1 MHSNQHKKVGPPG
14 RSLRLVA
21 VPVILT
27 ALVAFIG
34 LQADDRNADW
44 IAYGGNKAGNRYS
57 PLTQIN
63 LNNVSQLRVAWEY
76 DAAKLAE
83 VTPATGTP
91 AAGSPAAG
99 TPAAATPV
107 RRRPMEIQCQPIIVN
122 GVLYGTTPYLSLF
135 ALKADTGEEL
145 WRFDPFAGGTPR
157 FHANRGVMFWEDGRD
172 KRILYTAGNHLCAV
186 DAATGKLVRSFGDGG
201 RVDLSA
207 GVTGRP
213 GRDNDK
219 LSVDATSP
227 GVIYKDMLVI
237 GSRVS
242 EYGDAA
248 PGHIRA
254 FDVRTGKLKW
264 TFHTVPEPGEPGH
277 DTWPK
282 DAWKRIGGA
291 NNWAG
296 MVLDEKRGAVY
307 FGTGSPS
314 VDFYG
319 ADREGKNLYANCV
332 ISLNAETGKMNWYYQ
347 TVHHDLWDRDISCQP
362 NLLTVTHKGSNGKPR
377 KIDAVAQATKDGLLF
392 LLDRD
397 TGKPLFPVEER
408 PALTDYHL
416 PGEHPWPT
424 QPFPTRPAPFARQNF
439 TESEITDRTPEA
451 HAFVLEK
458 FKQTRSGNKYMPP
471 SKEGSLYLGIGGG
484 AEWGGN
490 AADPEGILYQNANEM
505 VWDLKMMDY
514 QRRPSSGKPGTN
526 QAAASPGQAVY
537 MRNCAACHRADRQG
551 SGQEYPSLVQVG
563 SRMSK
568 EEIGSIIKTGRGR
581 MPSFQHISDKE
592 RDELVGFLLNTPSKT
607 SGAEEHSASEA
618 PAEAQSAFPYIPP
631 YINNGWTRFFDPDG
645 YPAIKPPWGTLNAI
659 DLNTGEY
666 LWRVPLG
673 EFPELSQKG
682 VPITGTENY
691 GGPIVTAGGLVF
703 IAGTKD
709 EKIRAFDRKTGKTVW
724 EYQLPAGG
732 FATPAT
738 YMVNGKQYV
747 VIAAGGAKNGH
758 KAGGKYIAFAL
769 P

>member
-1 MHSNQHKKVGPPG
+1 MHSNQPKNVGSPG
-14 RSLRLVA
+14 RSLPALAILAVLMPLVG
-21 VPVILT
+21 
-27 ALVAFIG
+27 LVG
-34 LQADDRNADW
+34 SHYDDRNADW
-44 IAYGGNKAGNRYS
+44 VAYGGNKAGNRYS

-63 LNNVSQLRVAWEY
+63 LSNVGRLKVAWEY
-76 DAAKLAE
+76 DAARLAPGLE
-83 VTPATGTP
+83 AP
-91 AAGSPAAG
+91 
-99 TPAAATPV
+99 
-107 RRRPMEIQCQPIIVN
+107 RRPLEIQCQPIIV
-122 GVLYGTTPYLSLF
+122 GGILYGTTPHLSLF

-145 WRFDPFAGGTPR
+145 WRFDPFTGATPR
-157 FHANRGVMFWEDGRD
+157 FHVNRGVMFWQDGHD
-172 KRILYTAGNHLCAV
+172 KRVLYTAGNHLFAV
-186 DAATGKLVRSFGDGG
+186 NAATGQLITGFGDGG
-201 RVDLSA
+201 KVDLSE

-213 GRDNDK
+213 GRENDR

-227 GVIYKDMLVI
+227 GVIYKDLLVI

-254 FDVRTGKLKW
+254 FDVRTGKLRW
-264 TFHTVPEPGEPGH
+264 TFHTVPEPGEPGY
-277 DTWPK
+277 DTWPP

-296 MVLDEKRGAVY
+296 MVLDEQRGTVY

-319 ADREGKNLYANCV
+319 ADRQGMNLYANCV

-362 NLLTVTHKGSNGKPR
+362 NLLTVTHKGPDGKPR

-424 QPFPTRPAPFARQNF
+424 QPFPTKPTPFARQNF
-439 TESEITDRTPEA
+439 TLQEITDRTPEA
-451 HAFVLEK
+451 HAFVKEK
-458 FKQTRSGNKYMPP
+458 FNQTRSGNKYMPP
-471 SKEGSLYLGIGGG
+471 SREGSLYLGIGGG

-490 AADPEGILYQNANEM
+490 AASPDGILYQNSNEM

-514 QRRPSSGKPGTN
+514 NAPVAGPKTT
-526 QAAASPGQAVY
+526 ASPGQAIY
-537 MRNCAACHRADRQG
+537 MRNCAACHRADRRG
-551 SGQEYPSLVQVG
+551 SGQEYPGLIEVG
-563 SRMSK
+563 NRMSK
-568 EEIGSIIKTGRGR
+568 DEIDNIIKSGRGR
-581 MPSFQHISDKE
+581 MPSFQHITDKE
-592 RDELVGFLLNTPSKT
+592 REELVGFLLN
-607 SGAEEHSASEA
+607 AEKKAAISENHSASEA
-618 PAEAQSAFPYIPP
+618 PAETRSAFPYIPP

-673 EFPELSQKG
+673 EFPELTGKG
-682 VPITGTENY
+682 MPVTGTENY

-703 IAGTKD
+703 IAATKD
-709 EKIRAFDRKTGKTVW
+709 EKIRAFDRKTGKIVW

-738 YMVNGKQYV
+738 YMVNGKQYI

-758 KAGGKYIAFAL
+758 KPGGKYIAFAL

>member
-1 MHSNQHKKVGPPG
+1 MHSNQPDVGPLG
-14 RSLRLVA
+14 YFMRMAAVLALLITLGALISLQ
-21 VPVILT
+21 PD
-27 ALVAFIG
+27 G
-34 LQADDRNADW
+34 RNADW
-44 IAYGGNKAGNRYS
+44 LAYGGNKAGNRYS
-57 PLTQIN
+57 PLKEIN
-63 LNNVSQLRVAWEY
+63 LSNVNRLKVAWEY
-76 DAAKLAE
+76 DAAQA
-83 VTPATGTP
+83 VPG
-91 AAGSPAAG
+91 
-99 TPAAATPV
+99 AAAP
-107 RRRPMEIQCQPIIVN
+107 RRPMEIQCQPIIVN
-122 GVLYGTTPYLSLF
+122 GILYGTTPSLSLF

-157 FHANRGVMFWEDGRD
+157 FHASRGVMFWEDGAD

-186 DAATGKLVRSFGDGG
+186 DAATGKLVQHFGDVGK
-201 RVDLSA
+201 VDLSA

-213 GRDNDK
+213 GRENDK

-227 GVIYKDMLVI
+227 GVIYKDILVI

-254 FDVRTGKLKW
+254 FDVRTGKLRW

-277 DTWPK
+277 DTWPA
-282 DAWKRIGGA
+282 DAWKRMGGA

-347 TVHHDLWDRDISCQP
+347 TVQHDLWDRDISCQP
-362 NLLTVTHKGSNGKPR
+362 NLLTVTHKGANGRPR

-424 QPFPTRPAPFARQNF
+424 QPFPVKPAPFARQNF
-439 TESEITDRTPEA
+439 TMEDITDRTPEA
-451 HAFVLEK
+451 HAFVKEK
-458 FKQTRSGNKYMPP
+458 FTRTRSGNKYMPP

-490 AADPEGILYQNANEM
+490 AADPEGVLYQNSNEM

-514 QRRPSSGKPGTN
+514 SGKRGGMA
-526 QAAASPGQAVY
+526 QAAAPSGEASRGEPSPGEPSRGQVVY
-537 MRNCAACHRADRQG
+537 MRNCAACHRADRLG
-551 SGQEYPSLVQVG
+551 SGQEYPSLLQVG
-563 SRMSK
+563 NRLSK
-568 EEIGSIIKTGRGR
+568 DEIAGIIQTGRGR
-581 MPSFQHISDKE
+581 MPSFQHIPNIE
-592 RDELVGFLLNTPSKT
+592 REALLGFLLNTTQKAPV
-607 SGAEEHSASEA
+607 ADEHSASEA
-618 PAEAQSAFPYIPP
+618 PVGARSAFPYIPP
-631 YINNGWTRFFDPDG
+631 YINNGWTRFFDSDG

-673 EFPELSQKG
+673 EFPELTKKG

-703 IAGTKD
+703 IAATKD

-738 YMVNGKQYV
+738 YMVNGRQYV

-758 KAGGKYIAFAL
+758 KPGGKYIAFAL

>member
-1 MHSNQHKKVGPPG
+1 MHSNQPNVGPPG
-14 RSLRLVA
+14 YFVRIVVVLTIFISLVA
-21 VPVILT
+21 
-27 ALVAFIG
+27 LVS
-34 LQADDRNADW
+34 QHTPDDRNTDW

-63 LNNVSQLRVAWEY
+63 LGNVGKLKVAWEY
-76 DAAKLAE
+76 DATKP
-83 VTPATGTP
+83 TPGITAP
-91 AAGSPAAG
+91 K
-99 TPAAATPV
+99 
-107 RRRPMEIQCQPIIVN
+107 RPMEIQCQPIIVN
-122 GVLYGTTPYLSLF
+122 GILYGTTPHLSLF

-145 WRFDPFAGGTPR
+145 WRFDPFTGGSPR
-157 FHANRGVMFWEDGRD
+157 FHVNRGVIFWQDGSD
-172 KRILYTAGNHLCAV
+172 KRILYTAGNHLFAV
-186 DAATGKLVRSFGDGG
+186 DATSGKLVGSFGDAGK
-201 RVDLSA
+201 VDLSE
-207 GVTGRP
+207 GVAGRP
-213 GRDNDK
+213 GRENDK

-227 GVIYKDMLVI
+227 GVIYKDILVI

-254 FDVRTGKLKW
+254 FDVRTGELKW

-362 NLLTVTHKGSNGKPR
+362 NLLTVKHKGLDGKLK

-424 QPFPTRPAPFARQNF
+424 QPFPTKPAPFARQNF
-439 TESEITDRTPEA
+439 KESEITDRTPEA
-451 HAFVLEK
+451 HAFVKEK
-458 FKQTRSGNKYMPP
+458 FSKTRSGNKYMPP
-471 SKEGSLYLGIGGG
+471 SREGSLYLGIGGG
-484 AEWGGN
+484 GEWGGN

-505 VWDLKMMDY
+505 VWDLKMLDY
-514 QRRPSSGKPGTN
+514 NGPR
-526 QAAASPGQAVY
+526 QANAPPGQAVY

-551 SGQEYPSLVQVG
+551 SGQEYPNLTQVG
-563 SRMSK
+563 IRMSK
-568 EEIGSIIKTGRGR
+568 EEIGNIIKSGRGR
-581 MPSFQHISDKE
+581 MPSFQHIADKE
-592 RDELVGFLLNTPSKT
+592 REELVGFLLNTTQKT
-607 SGAEEHSASEA
+607 PASENHSASEA
-618 PAEAQSAFPYIPP
+618 PTEANSAFPYIPP

-673 EFPELSQKG
+673 EFPELTQKG

-738 YMVNGKQYV
+738 FMVNGKQYV

-758 KAGGKYIAFAL
+758 KPGGKYIAFAL

>member
-1 MHSNQHKKVGPPG
+1 MHSNQHKNVGPTG
-14 RSLRLVA
+14 RFLRILSIWA
-21 VPVILT
+21 VLT
-27 ALVAFIG
+27 ALAGF
-34 LQADDRNADW
+34 LSPQPDDRNTDW

-63 LNNVSQLRVAWEY
+63 LGNVNQLKVAWEY
-76 DAAKLAE
+76 DAAKLA
-83 VTPATGTP
+83 PGASAP
-91 AAGSPAAG
+91 
-99 TPAAATPV
+99 
-107 RRRPMEIQCQPIIVN
+107 RRPMEIQCQPIIVH
-122 GVLYGTTPYLSLF
+122 GILYGTTPQLSLF

-145 WRFDPFAGGTPR
+145 WRFDPFAGATPR
-157 FHANRGVMFWEDGRD
+157 FHANRGVMFWEDGAD

-186 DAATGKLVRSFGDGG
+186 DAATGKPVLSFGDGG
-201 RVDLSA
+201 RVDLSE

-213 GRDNDK
+213 GRENDK

-227 GVIYKDMLVI
+227 GVIYKDVLVI

-264 TFHTVPEPGEPGH
+264 SFHTVPEPGEPGH

-362 NLLTVTHKGSNGKPR
+362 NLLTVTHKSRNGKPH

-424 QPFPTRPAPFARQNF
+424 QPFPTKPAPFSRQNF

-451 HAFVLEK
+451 HAFVKEK
-458 FKQTRSGNKYMPP
+458 FAQMRSGNKYMPP

-514 QRRPSSGKPGTN
+514 RGRLSGGRSAGGT
-526 QAAASPGQAVY
+526 AATSAGQSVY

-568 EEIGSIIKTGRGR
+568 DEIGNIIKTGRGR

-592 RDELVGFLLNTPSKT
+592 RDELVGYLLNITPKT
-607 SGAEEHSASEA
+607 PVADEHSASEA
-618 PAEAQSAFPYIPP
+618 PAEAKSAFPYIPP

-673 EFPELSQKG
+673 EFPELTQKG

-738 YMVNGKQYV
+738 YMVNGRQYV

-758 KAGGKYIAFAL
+758 KPGGKYIAFAL

>member
-1 MHSNQHKKVGPPG
+1 MHANQHKNVGPTG
-14 RSLRLVA
+14 RFLRILSISA
-21 VPVILT
+21 MLT
-27 ALVAFIG
+27 ALVAFVE
-34 LQADDRNADW
+34 LQPDDRNADW
-44 IAYGGNKAGNRYS
+44 LAYGGNKAGNRYS

-63 LNNVSQLRVAWEY
+63 PGNVSQLKVAWEY
-76 DAAKLAE
+76 DAAKL
-83 VTPATGTP
+83 PAGI
-91 AAGSPAAG
+91 AAP
-99 TPAAATPV
+99 
-107 RRRPMEIQCQPIIVN
+107 RRPMEIQCQPIIVN
-122 GVLYGTTPYLSLF
+122 GILYGTTPHLSLF

-145 WRFDPFAGGTPR
+145 WRFDPFTGGTPR
-157 FHANRGVMFWEDGRD
+157 FHANRGVMFWEDGGD

-186 DAATGKLVRSFGDGG
+186 DAATGKLVQGFGDAGK
-201 RVDLSA
+201 VDLSE

-213 GRDNDK
+213 GRENDK

-227 GVIYKDMLVI
+227 GVIYKDILVI

-254 FDVRTGKLKW
+254 FDIRTGKLKW

-277 DTWPK
+277 DTWPEN
-282 DAWKRIGGA
+282 AWKRIGGA

-397 TGKPLFPVEER
+397 TGKPLFPVKER

-416 PGEHPWPT
+416 PGEQPWPT
-424 QPFPTRPAPFARQNF
+424 QPFPTKPAPFSRQNF

-451 HAFVLEK
+451 HAFVKEK
-458 FKQTRSGNKYMPP
+458 FSQTRSGNKYMPP

-514 QRRPSSGKPGTN
+514 NGRGGTK

-563 SRMSK
+563 NRMPK
-568 EEIGSIIKTGRGR
+568 DEIANIIKSGRGR
-581 MPSFQHISDKE
+581 MPSFQHISDQE
-592 RDELVGFLLNTPSKT
+592 RYELVAFLTNPEAKAPVS
-607 SGAEEHSASEA
+607 ENHSASEA
-618 PAEAQSAFPYIPP
+618 PTEAKSAFPYIPP

-673 EFPELSQKG
+673 EFPELAKKG

-758 KAGGKYIAFAL
+758 KPGGKYIAFAL

>member
-1 MHSNQHKKVGPPG
+1 MNPNIRKCFGQPV
-14 RSLRLVA
+14 RFLFWLA
-21 VPVILT
+21 VLGMLT
-27 ALVAFIG
+27 PAVALVG
-34 LQADDRNADW
+34 LHPDDRNTDW
-44 IAYGGNKAGNRYS
+44 PVYGGNKAGNRYS
-57 PLTQIN
+57 PLKQIN
-63 LNNVSQLRVAWEY
+63 LGNVSQLKIAWEY
-76 DAAKLAE
+76 DATKLA
-83 VTPATGTP
+83 TGI
-91 AAGSPAAG
+91 AAP
-99 TPAAATPV
+99 
-107 RRRPMEIQCQPIIVN
+107 RRPMEIQCQPIVVN
-122 GVLYGTTPYLSLF
+122 GILYGTTPHLSLF

-145 WRFDPFAGGTPR
+145 WRFDPFTGGPPR
-157 FHANRGVMFWEDGRD
+157 FHVSRGVMFWEDRQD

-186 DAATGKLVRSFGDGG
+186 NAATGQLVKSFGDGG
-201 RVDLSA
+201 KVDLSE

-213 GRDNDK
+213 GRENDR

-227 GVIYKDMLVI
+227 GVIYKDILVI

-277 DTWPK
+277 DTWPP
-282 DAWKRIGGA
+282 DAWRRIGGA

-362 NLLTVTHKGSNGKPR
+362 NLLTVKHKGPDGR
-377 KIDAVAQATKDGLLF
+377 TLKIDAVAQATKDGLLF

-408 PALTDYHL
+408 SALTDYHL

-424 QPFPTRPAPFARQNF
+424 QPFPTKPAPFARQHF
-439 TESEITDRTPEA
+439 TEQEITDRTPEA
-451 HAFVLEK
+451 HAFVKEK
-458 FKQTRSGNKYMPP
+458 FSQTRSGNKYMPP
-471 SKEGSLYLGIGGG
+471 SREGSLYLGIGGG

-490 AADPEGILYQNANEM
+490 AADPDGILYQNANEM
-505 VWDLKMMDY
+505 VWDLKMLDY
-514 QRRPSSGKPGTN
+514 KGPK
-526 QAAASPGQAVY
+526 QAAASPGQLVY

-551 SGQEYPSLVQVG
+551 SGQEYPGLVQIG
-563 SRMSK
+563 NRMSK
-568 EEIGSIIKTGRGR
+568 EDISLIIKTGRGR
-581 MPSFQHISDKE
+581 MPAFQHITDKE
-592 RDELVGFLLNTPSKT
+592 RDELVAFLTNTEQKPLAT
-607 SGAEEHSASEA
+607 ENHSASEA
-618 PAEAQSAFPYIPP
+618 PMEAKSAFPYIPP

-673 EFPELSQKG
+673 EFPELTKKG

-758 KAGGKYIAFAL
+758 KPGGKYIAFAL

>member
-1 MHSNQHKKVGPPG
+1 MTAFQLKKLKLLPRFLRVLVPATVVSVAGLGLTDHIDG
-14 RSLRLVA
+14 R
-21 VPVILT
+21 
-27 ALVAFIG
+27 
-34 LQADDRNADW
+34 NEDW

-57 PLTQIN
+57 PLTQVN
-63 LNNVSQLRVAWEY
+63 PSNVGQLKVAWEY
-76 DAAKLAE
+76 DAAKRPEGA
-83 VTPATGTP
+83 PAP
-91 AAGSPAAG
+91 
-99 TPAAATPV
+99 
-107 RRRPMEIQCQPIIVN
+107 RRAMEIQCQPIVVHGI
-122 GVLYGTTPYLSLF
+122 LYGTTPTLSLF
-135 ALKADTGEEL
+135 ALNAATGEEL
-145 WRFDPFAGGTPR
+145 WKFDPFAGSTPR
-157 FHANRGVMFWEDGRD
+157 FHVNRGVMYWEKGDDR
-172 KRILYTAGNHLCAV
+172 RVLYTAGNHLFAL
-186 DAATGKLVRSFGDGG
+186 DAKTGKLVESFGEGG
-201 RVDLSA
+201 KVDLGD

-213 GRDNDK
+213 GRENDK

-227 GVIYKDMLVI
+227 GVIYKDVLVI

-254 FDVRTGKLKW
+254 FDVRTGRLKW

-307 FGTGSPS
+307 FGTGSPA

-362 NLLTVTHKGSNGKPR
+362 NLLTVKQKGK
-377 KIDAVAQATKDGLLF
+377 KVDAVAQATKDGLLF
-392 LLDRD
+392 VLDRD

-408 PALTDYHL
+408 AATADYHL

-424 QPFPTRPAPFARQNF
+424 QPYPTKPAPFARQVF
-439 TESEITDRTPEA
+439 TVDEITDLNPQA
-451 HAFVLEK
+451 NAFVKEK
-458 FKQTRSGNKYMPP
+458 FAQTRSGNKYMPP

-490 AADPEGILYQNANEM
+490 AADPDGILYQNSNEM
-505 VWDLKMMDY
+505 VWDLKMTDY
-514 QRRPSSGKPGTN
+514 SGPKKAN
-526 QAAASPGQAVY
+526 ASPGQLVY

-551 SGQEYPSLVQVG
+551 SGQEYPSLVSVG
-563 SRMSK
+563 NKLSRD
-568 EEIGSIIKTGRGR
+568 EIGNIIKSGRGR
-581 MPSFQHISDKE
+581 MPSFQHIADNE
-592 RDELVGFLLNTPSKT
+592 RQELVDFLLNVERKAV
-607 SGAEEHSASEA
+607 AENHSAGEA
-618 PAEAQSAFPYIPP
+618 PTEASKSDFPYIPP

-673 EFPELSQKG
+673 EFPELTKKG
-682 VPITGTENY
+682 IPITGTENY

-709 EKIRAFDRKTGKTVW
+709 ERIRAFDRKTGKTVW
-724 EYQLPAGG
+724 EYQLQAGA

-738 YMVNGKQYV
+738 YMVNGRQYI

-758 KAGGKYIAFAL
+758 KPGGKYIAFAL

>member
-1 MHSNQHKKVGPPG
+1 MNPKIRKHIGQPA
-14 RSLRLVA
+14 RLLCGLA
-21 VPVILT
+21 VSGMLLSMLLSAT
-27 ALVAFIG
+27 
-34 LQADDRNADW
+34 DDRNTDW
-44 IAYGGNKAGNRYS
+44 LAYGGNKAGNRYS

-63 LNNVSQLRVAWEY
+63 LTNVNRLKVAWEY
-76 DAAKLAE
+76 DANKRPE
-83 VTPATGTP
+83 GV
-91 AAGSPAAG
+91 PAAG
-99 TPAAATPV
+99 TPAA
-107 RRRPMEIQCQPIIVN
+107 RRPMEIQCQPIVVN
-122 GVLYGTTPYLSLF
+122 GILYGTTPLLSLF

-157 FHANRGVMFWEDGRD
+157 FHASRGVMFWEDGGD

-186 DAATGKLVRSFGDGG
+186 DAATGKLVESFGVGG
-201 RVDLSA
+201 KVDLSA

-213 GRDNDK
+213 GRENDK

-332 ISLNAETGKMNWYYQ
+332 ISLDAETGKMNWYYQ

-424 QPFPTRPAPFARQNF
+424 QPFPTKPVPFARQNF
-439 TESEITDRTPEA
+439 TEKDITDRTPEA
-451 HAFVLEK
+451 HAFVKEK
-458 FKQTRSGNKYMPP
+458 FAQTRSGNKYMPP

-490 AADPEGILYQNANEM
+490 AADPQGILYQNANEM

-514 QRRPSSGKPGTN
+514 NGRNGIR
-526 QAAASPGQAVY
+526 QAATSPGVAVY

-563 SRMSK
+563 NRMSK
-568 EEIGSIIKTGRGR
+568 EEIGNIIKSGRGR

-592 RDELVGFLLNTPSKT
+592 RSELIGFLTNSEQQVTAS
-607 SGAEEHSASEA
+607 ENHSSSEA
-618 PAEAQSAFPYIPP
+618 PTEAKSAFPYIPP

-673 EFPELSQKG
+673 EFPELTQKG

-758 KAGGKYIAFAL
+758 KPGGKYVAFAL

>member
-1 MHSNQHKKVGPPG
+1 MHSNQPRKVGPPG
-14 RSLRLVA
+14 FFARIA
-21 VPVILT
+21 AFLT
-27 ALVAFIG
+27 ITLPLAALVG
-34 LQADDRNADW
+34 LHTDDRNADW
-44 IAYGGNKAGNRYS
+44 LAYGGNKAGNRYS

-63 LNNVSQLRVAWEY
+63 LSNVKQLKVAWEY
-76 DAAKLAE
+76 DATK
-83 VTPATGTP
+83 P
-91 AAGSPAAG
+91 AAGAPAPG
-99 TPAAATPV
+99 IAAP
-107 RRRPMEIQCQPIIVN
+107 RRPMEIQCQPIIVN
-122 GVLYGTTPYLSLF
+122 GILYGTTPLLSLF

-145 WRFDPFAGGTPR
+145 WRFDPFTEGTLR
-157 FHANRGVMFWEDGRD
+157 FHVSRGVMFWQDGRD
-172 KRILYTAGNHLCAV
+172 KRVIYTAGNQLCAV
-186 DAATGKLVRSFGDGG
+186 DAATGKLVKSFGNGG
-201 RVDLSA
+201 KVDLRE

-213 GRDNDK
+213 GRENDK

-362 NLLTVTHKGSNGKPR
+362 NLLTVTHKGPNGRSR

-424 QPFPTRPAPFARQNF
+424 QPFPTKPAPFARQSF
-439 TESEITDRTPEA
+439 TEAEITDRTPEA
-451 HAFVLEK
+451 HAFVKKK
-458 FKQTRSGNKYMPP
+458 FAQTRSGNKYMPP
-471 SKEGSLYLGIGGG
+471 SREGSLYLGIGGG

-490 AADPEGILYQNANEM
+490 AADPQGILYQNSNEM

-514 QRRPSSGKPGTN
+514 NGPAAGGSR
-526 QAAASPGQAVY
+526 QAANSPGQLVY

-551 SGQEYPSLVQVG
+551 SGQEYPSLVQV
-563 SRMSK
+563 SNRMSK
-568 EEIGSIIKTGRGR
+568 EEISNIVKTGRGR
-581 MPSFQHISDKE
+581 MPAFQHISDQE
-592 RDELVGFLLNTPSKT
+592 RNELVAFLTN
-607 SGAEEHSASEA
+607 AEQKASVAENHSASEA
-618 PAEAQSAFPYIPP
+618 PVEAKSAFPYIPP

-673 EFPELSQKG
+673 EFPELTQKG
-682 VPITGTENY
+682 IPVTGTENY

-709 EKIRAFDRKTGKTVW
+709 EKIRAFDRKSGKTVW

-758 KAGGKYIAFAL
+758 KPGGKYIAFAL

>member
-1 MHSNQHKKVGPPG
+1 MHSNQHKNVGPTG
-14 RSLRLVA
+14 RFLRILSVLA
-21 VPVILT
+21 MLT
-27 ALVAFIG
+27 ALAAFVS
-34 LQADDRNADW
+34 LQPDDRNADW

-63 LNNVSQLRVAWEY
+63 LSNVSQLKVAWEY
-76 DAAKLAE
+76 DAAKLVPGAQA
-83 VTPATGTP
+83 P
-91 AAGSPAAG
+91 
-99 TPAAATPV
+99 
-107 RRRPMEIQCQPIIVN
+107 RRPMEIQCQPIIVR
-122 GVLYGTTPYLSLF
+122 GILYGTTPQLSLF

-157 FHANRGVMFWEDGRD
+157 FHANRGVMFWEDGAD

-186 DAATGKLVRSFGDGG
+186 DAATGKLVPSFGDGG
-201 RVDLSA
+201 KVDLGQ

-213 GRDNDK
+213 GRENDK

-227 GVIYKDMLVI
+227 GVIYKDILVI

-282 DAWKRIGGA
+282 DAWKRMGGA

-362 NLLTVTHKGSNGKPR
+362 NLLTVKHKGPDGKLR

-408 PALTDYHL
+408 PALTGYHL

-424 QPFPTRPAPFARQNF
+424 QPFPTKPAPFSRQNF
-439 TESEITDRTPEA
+439 TESEITDRTPAA
-451 HAFVLEK
+451 HAFVKEK
-458 FKQTRSGNKYMPP
+458 FNNTRSGNKYMPP

-505 VWDLKMMDY
+505 VWDLKMTDY
-514 QRRPSSGKPGTN
+514 RGRSSTGRPGAGAT
-526 QAAASPGQAVY
+526 QAAASPGQVVY

-551 SGQEYPSLVQVG
+551 SGQEYPSLTEVG

-568 EEIGSIIKTGRGR
+568 DEIGSIIKTGRGR
-581 MPSFQHISDKE
+581 MPSFQHISEKE
-592 RDELVGFLLNTPSKT
+592 REELVGFLLNTTPKT
-607 SGAEEHSASEA
+607 PVIENHSASEA
-618 PAEAQSAFPYIPP
+618 PEEAKSVFPYIPP

-673 EFPELSQKG
+673 EFSELTQKG

-709 EKIRAFDRKTGKTVW
+709 EKIRAFDCKTGKTVW

-738 YMVNGKQYV
+738 YMVNGRQYV

-758 KAGGKYIAFAL
+758 KPGGKYIAFAL

>member
-1 MHSNQHKKVGPPG
+1 MHSNQPKNVGPPG
-14 RSLRLVA
+14 YLARIATVLTIIISLA
-21 VPVILT
+21 
-27 ALVAFIG
+27 ALVS
-34 LQADDRNADW
+34 QQTTDDRNADW

-63 LNNVSQLRVAWEY
+63 LSNVSLLKVAWEY
-76 DAAKLAE
+76 DASKLA
-83 VTPATGTP
+83 
-91 AAGSPAAG
+91 AGITAP
-99 TPAAATPV
+99 
-107 RRRPMEIQCQPIIVN
+107 RRPMEIQCQPIIVN
-122 GVLYGTTPYLSLF
+122 GVLYGTSPHLSLF
-135 ALKADTGEEL
+135 ALKADTGEEI
-145 WRFDPFAGGTPR
+145 WRFDPFSAGSPR
-157 FHANRGVMFWEDGRD
+157 FHVSRGIMFWEDGRD

-186 DAATGKLVRSFGDGG
+186 DAATGKLVQSFGEGG
-201 RVDLSA
+201 KVDLSE
-207 GVTGRP
+207 GVAGRP
-213 GRDNDK
+213 GRENDK

-227 GVIYKDMLVI
+227 GVIYKDILVI

-254 FDVRTGKLKW
+254 FDVRTGTLKW

-362 NLLTVTHKGSNGKPR
+362 NLLTVTHKGSDGKPR

-408 PALTDYHL
+408 PVLTDYHL
-416 PGEHPWPT
+416 PGERPWPT
-424 QPFPTRPAPFARQNF
+424 QPFPTKPAPFARQNF
-439 TESEITDRTPEA
+439 TEQEITDRTPEA
-451 HAFVLEK
+451 HAFVKEK
-458 FKQTRSGNKYMPP
+458 FSQTRSGNKYMPP
-471 SKEGSLYLGIGGG
+471 SREGSLYLGIGGG

-490 AADPEGILYQNANEM
+490 AADPDGILYQNANEM

-514 QRRPSSGKPGTN
+514 RGPK
-526 QAAASPGQAVY
+526 QAASSPGQLVY

-551 SGQEYPSLVQVG
+551 SGQEYPSLAQIG
-563 SRMSK
+563 NRMSK
-568 EEIGSIIKTGRGR
+568 EDISLIIKTGRGR
-581 MPSFQHISDKE
+581 MPAFQHITDKE
-592 RDELVGFLLNTPSKT
+592 RAELVAFLTNTEQKALVS
-607 SGAEEHSASEA
+607 ENHSASDAPPEA
-618 PAEAQSAFPYIPP
+618 KSAFPYIPP

-673 EFPELSQKG
+673 EFPELTKKG

-703 IAGTKD
+703 IGGTKD

-758 KAGGKYIAFAL
+758 KPGSKYIAFAL

>member
-1 MHSNQHKKVGPPG
+1 MISSQQENVGPWRRIWRHATVPALLI
-14 RSLRLVA
+14 SVA
-21 VPVILT
+21 
-27 ALVAFIG
+27 ALVSLQNG
-34 LQADDRNADW
+34 LSTKNEDW

-63 LNNVSQLRVAWEY
+63 LSNVKQLKVAWEY
-76 DAAKLAE
+76 DAARQEPGA
-83 VTPATGTP
+83 PAT
-91 AAGSPAAG
+91 
-99 TPAAATPV
+99 
-107 RRRPMEIQCQPIIVN
+107 RRPMEIQCQPIVVHGI
-122 GVLYGTTPYLSLF
+122 LYATTPTLSLF
-135 ALKADTGEEL
+135 ALDAATGAAR
-145 WRFDPFAGGTPR
+145 WKFNPFSKETPR
-157 FHANRGVMFWEDGRD
+157 YHANRGVMYWESGTDR
-172 KRILYTAGNHLCAV
+172 RVLYTAGNHLFAI
-186 DAATGKLVRSFGDGG
+186 DAKTGAPISSFGNDGK
-201 RVDLSA
+201 VDLSE

-213 GRDNDK
+213 GREQDK

-227 GVIYKDMLVI
+227 GVIYKDLLVI

-254 FDVRTGKLKW
+254 FDINTGKLKW
-264 TFHTVPEPGEPGH
+264 TFHTIPEPGEPGH
-277 DTWPK
+277 ETWPK

-296 MVLDEKRGAVY
+296 MVLDEQRGAVY
-307 FGTGSPS
+307 FGTGSPA

-319 ADREGKNLYANCV
+319 AAREGQNLYANCV
-332 ISLNAETGKMNWYYQ
+332 ISLNAETGKLNWFYQ

-362 NLLTVTHKGSNGKPR
+362 NLLTVKHKDAEGKFR

-408 PALTDYHL
+408 ATKADFHL

-424 QPFPTRPAPFARQNF
+424 QPFPTKPAPFSRQHF
-439 TESEITDRTPEA
+439 TLKDITDLTPEA
-451 HAFVLEK
+451 TAFVKEK
-458 FKQTRSGNKYMPP
+458 FTQTRSGNKFTPP

-505 VWDLKMMDY
+505 VWDLKMLDY
-514 QRRPSSGKPGTN
+514 NGPKTANTSV
-526 QAAASPGQAVY
+526 GQTTY

-551 SGQEYPSLVQVG
+551 SGQEYPSLVKVG
-563 SRMSK
+563 NKLSK
-568 EEIGSIIKTGRGR
+568 EEIGNIIKSGRGR
-581 MPSFQHISDKE
+581 MPSFQHIPDAE
-592 RDELVGFLLNTPSKT
+592 RQQLVNFLLNTEKQPLT
-607 SGAEEHSASEA
+607 AESHSASEA
-618 PAEAQSAFPYIPP
+618 PEGASQSPFPYVSP
-631 YINNGWTRFFDPDG
+631 YINNGWTRFFDPNG

-673 EFPELSQKG
+673 EFPELTQKG
-682 VPITGTENY
+682 IPITGTENY

-703 IAGTKD
+703 IAATKD
-709 EKIRAFDRKTGKTVW
+709 ERIRAFDKKTGKVEW

-732 FATPAT
+732 FATPIT
-738 YMVNGKQYV
+738 YMVNGKQFV

-758 KAGGKYIAFAL
+758 KPGGKYIAFAL

>member
-1 MHSNQHKKVGPPG
+1 MSLNQQEIVDPWRRIWRHAVVPA
-14 RSLRLVA
+14 LLVPA
-21 VPVILT
+21 L
-27 ALVAFIG
+27 ALVG
-34 LQADDRNADW
+34 LQTRLPDGQNKDW

-57 PLTQIN
+57 SLKQVN
-63 LNNVSQLRVAWEY
+63 LSNVSQLKVAWEY
-76 DAAKLAE
+76 DAAKRPE
-83 VTPATGTP
+83 GTP
-91 AAGSPAAG
+91 AP
-99 TPAAATPV
+99 
-107 RRRPMEIQCQPIIVN
+107 RRAMEIQCQPIVVRGI
-122 GVLYGTTPYLSLF
+122 LYGTTPMLNLF
-135 ALKADTGEEL
+135 ALNAATGEEL
-145 WRFDPFAGGTPR
+145 WKFDPFAGGTPR
-157 FHANRGVMFWEDGRD
+157 FHVNRGVMYWEKGDDHRV
-172 KRILYTAGNHLCAV
+172 LYTAGNHLFAIN
-186 DAATGKLVRSFGDGG
+186 AKTGKLVESFGEGG
-201 RVDLSA
+201 KVDLSD

-213 GRDNDK
+213 GRENDK

-227 GVIYKDMLVI
+227 GVIYKDILVI

-254 FDVRTGKLKW
+254 FDVLTGKLKW

-307 FGTGSPS
+307 FGTGSPA

-332 ISLNAETGKMNWYYQ
+332 ISINAETGKMNWYYQ

-362 NLLTVTHKGSNGKPR
+362 NLLTVKHRNKKV
-377 KIDAVAQATKDGLLF
+377 DAVVQATKDGLVF
-392 LLDRD
+392 VLDRD

-408 PALTDYHL
+408 AATADYHL

-424 QPFPTRPAPFARQNF
+424 QPYPLKPAPFARQVF
-439 TESEITDRTPEA
+439 TEDEITDLNPQA
-451 HAFVLEK
+451 HAFVKEK
-458 FKQTRSGNKYMPP
+458 FTQTRSGNKYMPP

-490 AADPEGILYQNANEM
+490 AVDPDGILYQNANEM
-505 VWDLKMMDY
+505 VWDLKMTDY
-514 QRRPSSGKPGTN
+514 SGPKKAN
-526 QAAASPGQAVY
+526 ASPGQLVY

-551 SGQEYPSLVQVG
+551 SGQEYPSLVSVG
-563 SRMSK
+563 NKLSR
-568 EEIGSIIKTGRGR
+568 EEISTIIKSGRGR
-581 MPSFQHISDKE
+581 MPSFQHIADKE
-592 RDELVGFLLNTPSKT
+592 RQELVDFLLNMESKVVT
-607 SGAEEHSASEA
+607 ESHSSSEA
-618 PAEAQSAFPYIPP
+618 PTEVSKNDFPYIPP

-673 EFPELSQKG
+673 EFPELTRKG

-709 EKIRAFDRKTGKTVW
+709 ERIRAFDRKSGKTVW
-724 EYQLPAGG
+724 EYQLPAGA

-738 YMVNGKQYV
+738 YMVNGKQYI

-758 KAGGKYIAFAL
+758 KPGGKYIAFAL

>member
-1 MHSNQHKKVGPPG
+1 MIVPAVA
-14 RSLRLVA
+14 LVA
-21 VPVILT
+21 VTSPP
-27 ALVAFIG
+27 
-34 LQADDRNADW
+34 DDRNADW
-44 IAYGGNKAGNRYS
+44 VAYGGNKAGNRYS
-57 PLTQIN
+57 PLKQIDVG
-63 LNNVSQLRVAWEY
+63 NVSRLKVAWEY
-76 DAAKLAE
+76 DATRLAPGI
-83 VTPATGTP
+83 TAP
-91 AAGSPAAG
+91 
-99 TPAAATPV
+99 
-107 RRRPMEIQCQPIIVN
+107 RRPMEIQCQPIIVN
-122 GVLYGTTPYLSLF
+122 GILYATTPHLSLF

-157 FHANRGVMFWEDGRD
+157 FHVNRGVMFWENGQD
-172 KRILYTAGNHLCAV
+172 KRVLYTAGNQLWAV
-186 DAATGKLVRSFGDGG
+186 NAADGKPVDDFGDGG
-201 RVDLSA
+201 KVDLSQ

-213 GRDNDK
+213 GRENDK

-227 GVIYKDMLVI
+227 GVIYKNLLVI

-332 ISLNAETGKMNWYYQ
+332 ISLDAETGKMNWYYQ

-362 NLLTVTHKGSNGKPR
+362 NLLTVTHKAANGKSR

-397 TGKPLFPVEER
+397 TGKPLFAVEER
-408 PALTDYHL
+408 PSLADFHL

-424 QPFPTRPAPFARQNF
+424 QPFPTKPAPFARQHF
-439 TESEITDRTPEA
+439 TEQDITDRTPEA
-451 HAFVLEK
+451 NAFVKAK
-458 FKQTRSGNKYMPP
+458 FAQTRSGNKYMPP
-471 SKEGSLYLGIGGG
+471 SQEGSLYLGIGGG

-490 AADPEGILYQNANEM
+490 AADPEGILYQNSNEM

-514 QRRPSSGKPGTN
+514 RGRPAGGAN
-526 QAAASPGQAVY
+526 QASPGQLVY

-551 SGQEYPSLVQVG
+551 SGQEYPSLAQIG
-563 SRMSK
+563 NRMSK
-568 EEIGSIIKTGRGR
+568 EEISNMVKTGRGR
-581 MPSFQHISDKE
+581 MPAFQHISDKE
-592 RDELVGFLLNTPSKT
+592 RDELVAFLVN
-607 SGAEEHSASEA
+607 AEPKAPATDNHSAGEA
-618 PAEAQSAFPYIPP
+618 PAEAKSAFPYIPP

-673 EFPELSQKG
+673 EFPELTKKG

-758 KAGGKYIAFAL
+758 KPGGKYIAFAL

>member
-1 MHSNQHKKVGPPG
+1 MHSNQPKNVGPPG
-14 RSLRLVA
+14 YFARLVT
-21 VPVILT
+21 VLTILIPLA
-27 ALVAFIG
+27 ALVS
-34 LQADDRNADW
+34 QQTTDDRNTDW
-44 IAYGGNKAGNRYS
+44 LAYGGNKAGNRYS

-63 LNNVSQLRVAWEY
+63 LSNVGELKVAWEY
-76 DAAKLAE
+76 DATQLA
-83 VTPATGTP
+83 PGI
-91 AAGSPAAG
+91 AAP
-99 TPAAATPV
+99 
-107 RRRPMEIQCQPIIVN
+107 RRPMEIQCQPIIVN
-122 GVLYGTTPYLSLF
+122 GILYGTTPHLSLF
-135 ALKADTGEEL
+135 ALKADTGEQL
-145 WRFDPFAGGTPR
+145 WRFDPFTGGSPR
-157 FHANRGVMFWEDGRD
+157 FHVSRGIMFWEDGRD

-186 DAATGKLVRSFGDGG
+186 DAATGQLVQSFGDGG
-201 RVDLSA
+201 KVDLSE

-213 GRDNDK
+213 GRENDK

-227 GVIYKDMLVI
+227 GVIYKDILVI

-242 EYGDAA
+242 EYGNAA

-254 FDVRTGKLKW
+254 FDVRAGKLKW

-277 DTWPK
+277 DTWPE

-291 NNWAG
+291 NSWAG

-362 NLLTVTHKGSNGKPR
+362 NLLTVKHKGSDGRLK

-424 QPFPTRPAPFARQNF
+424 QPFPSKPAPFARQNF
-439 TESEITDRTPEA
+439 TENDITDRTPEA
-451 HAFVLEK
+451 HAFVKEK
-458 FKQTRSGNKYMPP
+458 FSQTRSGNKYMPP

-490 AADPEGILYQNANEM
+490 AADPEGILYQNSNEM

-514 QRRPSSGKPGTN
+514 KG
-526 QAAASPGQAVY
+526 AASPGDASPGEASLGQLVY

-563 SRMSK
+563 NRMSK
-568 EEIGSIIKTGRGR
+568 DEIVGIVKSGRGR

-592 RDELVGFLLNTPSKT
+592 RDELIGFLRNSEQKVLV
-607 SGAEEHSASEA
+607 AESHGASEA
-618 PAEAQSAFPYIPP
+618 PTEAKSAFPYIPP

-673 EFPELSQKG
+673 EFPELTKKG

-758 KAGGKYIAFAL
+758 KPGGKYIAFAL